1 MSPASEWSKQHLC
14 LIVPSHRSRLS
25 VRRQGSTLSAA
36 FSCTEI
42 RLHTDMFFAPSVIR
56 SSVKNQRIMF
66 RFVKIR
72 KVELEL
78 IVILMGPATGSTPF
92 PPPTLF
98 LFPCS
103 SFLYVQFAHAY
114 SVEIRLF
121 IQKKASN
128 ENITDSV
135 LSESN
140 FEKEKKSNRCKST

>member
-42 RLHTDMFFAPSVIR
+42 RLYTDMFFAPSVIR

-92 PPPTLF
+92 PPPPFSCF
-98 LFPCS
+98 L
-103 SFLYVQFAHAY
+103 V
-114 SVEIRLF
+114 RLF
-121 IQKKASN
+121 CMFSLHTHIALGFVCLFRKKRVTK
-128 ENITDSV
+128 I
-135 LSESN
+135 
-140 FEKEKKSNRCKST
+140 